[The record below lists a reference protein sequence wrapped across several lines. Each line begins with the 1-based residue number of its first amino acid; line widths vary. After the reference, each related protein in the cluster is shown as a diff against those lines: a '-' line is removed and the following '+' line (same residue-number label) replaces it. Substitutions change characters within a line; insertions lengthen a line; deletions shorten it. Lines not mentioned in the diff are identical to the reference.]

1 MAFADFNGDGK
12 LDAAYGDDGVVD
24 VLAGNGAGS
33 FDFSGTALPLP
44 EVQGQAPAAVA
55 AVVAGDFDGDG
66 KSDLA
71 VLDQISSTQVNESGQ
86 GVPAT
91 ILSAVLIYYGNGD
104 GTFSRPTVAATST
117 QPYAGPVAGNGR
129 HRHHFVGDLGRERN
143 RTSAECRQ

>member
-1 MAFADFNGDGK
+1 MNSSVPGSTFSLGATALAFADFNGDGK

-91 ILSAVLIYYGNGD
+91 ILSAVLIYYGNGTAHSH
-104 GTFSRPTVAATST
+104 GRRSPRLRRSLTPRCTRPM
-117 QPYAGPVAGNGR
+117 
-129 HRHHFVGDLGRERN
+129 
-143 RTSAECRQ
+143 